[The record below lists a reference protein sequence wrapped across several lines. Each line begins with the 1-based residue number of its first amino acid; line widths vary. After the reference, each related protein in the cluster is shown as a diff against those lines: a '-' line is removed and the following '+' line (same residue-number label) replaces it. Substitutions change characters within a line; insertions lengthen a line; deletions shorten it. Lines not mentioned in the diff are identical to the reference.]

1 MDLFVS
7 TRPDGSGFYGS
18 PPLAPG
24 ARCTFDPDVF
34 FAQVPPRELDPYDGM
49 VVHESPRDVVAW
61 PCRIWRVTDV
71 GTPVS
76 EHPHL
81 KFSRVREL
89 TGVEEVPSWQFFGPH
104 GDQVLTILDQA
115 ARLRQE
121 QVDRI
126 AAMDG
131 TRERRLYEKHWDDG
145 WGNSYLEVHRAVE
158 RAAEYRDDE
167 MWRDARDCAVA
178 AAWGLEQDLYTPAE
192 REVLAR
198 RWTSVMGTHT

>member
-1 MDLFVS
+1 
-7 TRPDGSGFYGS
+7 
-18 PPLAPG
+18 
-24 ARCTFDPDVF
+24 VF
-34 FAQVPPRELDPYDGM
+34 FAQVPLRELDPYDGM

-61 PCRIWRVTDV
+61 PCRIWRVADV
-71 GTPVS
+71 GPPVS

-89 TGVEEVPSWQFFGPH
+89 TVVEELPSRQFFGPR

-115 ARLRQE
+115 ARLRRE

-158 RAAEYRDDE
+158 RAAEHRDDE

-178 AAWGLEQDLYTPAE
+178 AA
-192 REVLAR
+192 
-198 RWTSVMGTHT
+198 